1 MLIEISSPQSS
12 VVFHQEIESIEQDG
26 FNVYCSAHAIW
37 GEMNWQTLEIKHKGE
52 VIDRMINSSTMMPTI
67 VGGSDAE

>member
-1 MLIEISSPQSS
+1 MLIEISSPQTN

-26 FNVYCSAHAIW
+26 FNVYCSAHKVW
-37 GEMNWQTLEIKHKGE
+37 GEMAWQTLEIKHKGE
-52 VIDRMINSSTMMPTI
+52 VIDRMINSSTMIPTI